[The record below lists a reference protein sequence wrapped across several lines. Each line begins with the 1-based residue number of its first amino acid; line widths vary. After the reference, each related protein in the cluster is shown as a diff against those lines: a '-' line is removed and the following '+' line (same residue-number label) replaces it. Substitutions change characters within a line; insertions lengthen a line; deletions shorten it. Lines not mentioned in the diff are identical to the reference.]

1 MEYDLVIA
9 GGGVAGAA
17 LAWTMS
23 KAGARVLVVEREP
36 RFRDRVRGEG
46 MHPWGV
52 AEAERLGLADLLR
65 ARCARPTRYW
75 NTHVAGTLVAQRDLV
90 ATTPAGVA
98 GLSLHHPELQ
108 ETLLSAAAE
117 AGAEVRRDA
126 RVEQVA
132 PGERPTCRIA
142 GGAGAASVRARLV
155 VAADGRSSALRAA
168 LAFSMFDTPSPMRV
182 SGLLLENPAEL
193 GEAVDTFLPP
203 TFDCMA
209 LVFPLPGKRMR
220 MYLAAHRALGLPAYS
235 GADAAAGFIEHCCA
249 LGVPRAW
256 LEHARAAGP
265 LASFD
270 SHAAGATHPALDG
283 VALLGDAAGHVD
295 PSFGCGLSLALRD
308 VRVLADHLR
317 ASTNWNAAAHAYAR
331 ERARYYRDLLRI
343 EGWLTELLFGIGPDA
358 DALRARALPRV
369 MELGVDLIGA
379 GPDSR
384 SDEDTQRALFS

>member
-23 KAGARVLVVEREP
+23 KAGARVLVVEREG

-52 AEAERLGLADLLR
+52 AEAERLGLAELLR
-65 ARCARPTRYW
+65 ARCARPARYW
-75 NTHVAGTLVAQRDLV
+75 NTHVAGTQVARRDLEQ
-90 ATTPAGVA
+90 TTPVRVP
-98 GLSLHHPELQ
+98 GLNVHHPELQ
-108 ETLLSAAAE
+108 ETLLRAAAE
-117 AGAEVRRDA
+117 AGAEVRRGA
-126 RVEQVA
+126 YVEQVIQ
-132 PGERPTCRIA
+132 GERPTCRIVD
-142 GGAGAASVRARLV
+142 GAGAPSVSARLV

-168 LAFSMFDTPSPMRV
+168 LAFPTFETPSPMRV
-182 SGLLLENPAEL
+182 SGLLLENTAEL
-193 GEAVDTFLPP
+193 GEQVDTFFPP
-203 TFDCMA
+203 TFGCLA

-220 MYLAAHRALGLPAYS
+220 MYLAANRALELPAYS
-235 GADAAAGFIEHCCA
+235 GPQAVSAFVEHCCS

-256 LEHARAAGP
+256 LEHARAGGP

-283 VALLGDAAGHVD
+283 VVLLGDAAGHVD
-295 PSFGCGLSLALRD
+295 PAFGCGLSLALRD

-317 ASTNWNAAAHAYAR
+317 ASSDWSSAAHAYAR
-331 ERARYYRDLLRI
+331 ERSRYYRDLLRI
-343 EGWLTELLFGIGPDA
+343 EGWLTELLYGLGTES

-369 MELGVDLIGA
+369 EQLGVDVIGA

-384 SDEDTQRALFS
+384 CDEATRLALFS